1 MVWNEEKLLPI
12 LRATLILDASLTIS
26 KPLFCALFR
35 WQVLLANAELIS
47 EGFFLYFSFLSVSQ
61 SSIPLKEV
69 IRKIINNSLKLTILF
84 FNILYSNCGF
94 QMECTHMSVVWNW
107 TTTTLKSSVFF
118 ITLLP
123 VYLSAW
129 TGSLFRQFLFTAAL
143 IHNFGFFS
151 D

>member
-1 MVWNEEKLLPI
+1 MVSRGLWNEEKLLPI

-94 QMECTHMSVVWNW
+94 QMECIHMSVVWNW
-107 TTTTLKSSVFF
+107 TTTTLKILYFSLLFCLYIWVLELAHCLAISGHSSAN
-118 ITLLP
+118 
-123 VYLSAW
+123 S
-129 TGSLFRQFLFTAAL
+129 
-143 IHNFGFFS
+143 
-151 D
+151 